1 MPALATILTGL
12 LIAGVWTAA
21 GLAVLFRFS
30 REDCDDFGSLR
41 PRGLRTHRASFWGQR
56 LRP

>member
-1 MPALATILTGL
+1 MIAAASTILTGL

-30 REDCDDFGSLR
+30 RED
-41 PRGLRTHRASFWGQR
+41 
-56 LRP
+56 